1 MSSLQVSTSPFSV
14 SCGVKSVL
22 PVRKKVLQDTS
33 LFVSEKQIV
42 VVVVLFSVNLLMQS
56 SLSGFLTGNWMDVIC

>member
-1 MSSLQVSTSPFSV
+1 MSLFSV

-22 PVRKKVLQDTS
+22 PARKKVLQDMS

-42 VVVVLFSVNLLMQS
+42 VVLVVLFSVNLLMQS